1 MGKSHIQ
8 IILAAV
14 GTPRYGHITYLCDM
28 ISLGKI
34 FRKYTGTVREFKP
47 LYVLN
52 NWLNRDQL
60 QHNRSLYRKYGL
72 KKSILSSLGSK
83 DFKPHHQDIPWL
95 DRPNALEALR
105 AHPTFQAMPEDLQI
119 EIRRFV
125 EEGYL
130 ILKGFFSEEQ
140 VDRLNAEIDQLL
152 AKEALDFNYTGR
164 KIMESFKVSPTANAF
179 FREPRLLELLNFI
192 MGKQVIPFHTINFIE
207 GSEQRAHSDSIHMTT
222 EPQGYLI
229 AAWMALEDIGPE
241 QGPLVYYPQSHR
253 LPYVTTEDYPSG
265 HTRWRLGKMANKR
278 FEDKIEEILA
288 EHPFEAKTFA
298 AKKGDVLLWH
308 ANLIHGG
315 TAISRAGAT
324 RKSMVAH
331 YFCEEVICY
340 HEISQRP
347 ALIGQ
352 R

>member
-1 MGKSHIQ
+1 
-8 IILAAV
+8 
-14 GTPRYGHITYLCDM
+14 M
-28 ISLGKI
+28 ISLGKV
-34 FRKYTGTVREFKP
+34 FRKYTGRLRQFKS

-52 NWLNRDQL
+52 NWLNRAQL
-60 QHNRSLYRKYGL
+60 QHNRSLYKKYGL
-72 KKSILSSLGSK
+72 QKSILSNIGSR
-83 DFKPHHQDIPWL
+83 DFRPHHADIPWL
-95 DRPNALEALR
+95 DQADALASLS
-105 AHPTFQAMPEDLQI
+105 AHPTYQAMGADQQAEL
-119 EIRRFV
+119 RRFV
-125 EEGYL
+125 EDGYL
-130 ILKGFFSEEQ
+130 ILKGFFPEDQ
-140 VDRLNAEIDQLL
+140 VDQLNAEVDELL
-152 AKEALDFNYTGR
+152 AKDQLDFNYTGR

-192 MGKQVIPFHTINFIE
+192 MGKPVIPFHTINFIE

-229 AAWMALEDIGPE
+229 AAWIALEDIGAE
-241 QGPLVYYPQSHR
+241 QGPLVYYPRSHR

-265 HTRWRLGKMANKR
+265 HTRWRLGEFANKR
-278 FEDKIEEILA
+278 FEDTIEEMVK
-288 EHPFEAKTFA
+288 EHQFEAKTFI

-315 TAISRAGAT
+315 TAITQPGAT

-347 ALIGQ
+347 ALLPT